1 MSYIFN
7 IREMTISDV
16 DEIEK
21 IEQESFDSDRWN
33 ISQIK
38 EELNNTEFKFPIVIE
53 LYTPTGYLLVGYAIY
68 YVTFSSASIAKIAIK
83 KEYRNKG
90 FAVELIK
97 EIEKDCYIKKVINL
111 TLEVRKSNVK
121 AINLYKKCGFK
132 EIIKK
137 PHYYSDGEDAIYMM
151 KEVNNNL

>member
-53 LYTPTGYLLVGYAIY
+53 LYTPTGY